1 MTMYHQ
7 YRLGARALFAFA
19 ATALIAM
26 AFATVALAQVSRT
39 PYQQYRFKNCPVNAN
54 CTIDFPT
61 VPPASRLE
69 ITNVSCYLEV
79 SAPTGTPA
87 LRVAQLLLLRPNDS
101 IATASTLLLGQQHT
115 SFTATGNLLGYA
127 ANHAIDVF
135 APAGHHFQA
144 YADPLRPIDSVSF
157 LACHISGDLVRLN

>member
-1 MTMYHQ
+1 
-7 YRLGARALFAFA
+7 
-19 ATALIAM
+19 M
-26 AFATVALAQVSRT
+26 AVATVAPAHAGRSDRESEDSLQATPAVGEVSRT
-39 PYQQYRFKNCPVNAN
+39 PFQQYHFTHCNTDEI
-54 CTIDFPT
+54 CTVDFRR
-61 VPPASRLE
+61 VPSGSRLE

-79 SAPTGTPA
+79 SARTGSPE

-115 SFTATGNLLGYA
+115 SFTSTGNLRGYA

-135 APAGHHFQA
+135 APAGHYFQA